1 MVVAPVESSHV
12 AMAGIRDAL
21 PFVRLLG
28 PPEVVVAG
36 SSFPL
41 RGERSHWLLA
51 YLACSRTWVG
61 RDRLAD
67 LFWPDRENS
76 AARSNL
82 RNVLFTTRS
91 LPFCAGLQID
101 SQGVRWE
108 VENDVQHLRRA
119 VAEQRWGEALGF
131 CRGPLLDGLD
141 PVPGAVEWLA
151 AERAATL
158 ALWRTAV
165 IEAAAAGL
173 SEAVESARRL
183 LAVDPYDEL
192 VLLAVARLQDQHGQP
207 TEAMRLCREY
217 AERVRSELGVE
228 PSEQVRAYL
237 DPPHHASRPLPVRGE
252 ITRFF
257 GRSEELAQIE
267 ELLREPDCRLLTVV
281 GSGGSGKTRLARRAA
296 ERAHDRWVWVSLES
310 IGAPDRVADAIAD
323 SLGLKLRDAASAPE
337 MLAAALRHGR
347 RLVVLDNFEHL
358 MAAAPLVTT
367 LLQRCPQLRVLA
379 TSRVRLGV
387 DGEWLLPVE
396 GFACATNASD
406 DGDAECFFVRSA
418 KRMLPGFALTPGN
431 RELVHRLATLLAGN
445 PLALELAASWVRVLP
460 LAEIVSELQRD
471 ISLLATVACSGTD
484 RHESM
489 RASFEHSWRLLS
501 ERERAALA
509 RVAVFR
515 GGFTRD
521 AALQVAEVPLPVLAS
536 LLDKSLLRYEPTGRY
551 DRHPLIHQ
559 FTRDK
564 LAEEPELQQQMRRRH
579 SDYFARLLQEQS
591 GLPIPRRQRISRLRI
606 EWENIVL
613 ATAWLAENGQ
623 WEALADCSSTISRD
637 PSVFGNLDVGAA
649 WGGRMLELIE
659 RSPTA
664 PLSLVA
670 QIQSDR
676 LWLQI
681 FLELPR
687 RAAEL
692 ARAALQTSR
701 DAGNTGAEVQVL
713 RSLGHLARRATRNL
727 DARDYF
733 LQALQRA
740 QEAGMLRQQ
749 AMLLDALA
757 MVENRTG
764 EYESAFGHAHEAL
777 SINERIGSVEQQM
790 YNHYNLGESR
800 VLAGCPAQGLPSLM
814 QCVALAREIDF
825 EQFLTYALVALGYC
839 QLQIGD
845 QEQARASATEARAE
859 ALRLDDQT
867 AAGLARLVL
876 ARGALQQAELR
887 SAQDEIRAALEEA
900 VRLDDGLVQAAAIP
914 VAARYRLAAYP
925 RSDEAVRWLRWIAAR
940 PEVSFDGAREAA
952 ELLKALGATASGLP
966 ETSPVPQLAGIARD
980 ILQLIRTQSNA
991 IE

>member
-1 MVVAPVESSHV
+1 
-12 AMAGIRDAL
+12 
-21 PFVRLLG
+21 
-28 PPEVVVAG
+28 
-36 SSFPL
+36 
-41 RGERSHWLLA
+41 
-51 YLACSRTWVG
+51 
-61 RDRLAD
+61 
-67 LFWPDRENS
+67 
-76 AARSNL
+76 
-82 RNVLFTTRS
+82 
-91 LPFCAGLQID
+91 
-101 SQGVRWE
+101 
-108 VENDVQHLRRA
+108 
-119 VAEQRWGEALGF
+119 
-131 CRGPLLDGLD
+131 
-141 PVPGAVEWLA
+141 VPGAVEWLA

-173 SEAVESARRL
+173 GEAVESARRL

-192 VLLAVARLQDQHGQP
+192 VLLAVARLQDRQGQS
-207 TEAMRLCREY
+207 TEAMRLCRDY

-237 DPPHHASRPLPVRGE
+237 DPPHHESRPLPVRGE

-267 ELLREPDCRLLTVV
+267 ELLREPDCRLLTLV
-281 GSGGSGKTRLARRAA
+281 GSGGSGKTRLAQEAA
-296 ERAHDRWVWVSLES
+296 ERAHDRRDWVSLES

-323 SLGLKLRDAASAPE
+323 ALGLTLRDAASAPE
-337 MLAAALRHGR
+337 MLAAALRHGP
-347 RLVVLDNFEHL
+347 RLLFLDNFEHL

-367 LLQRCPQLRVLA
+367 LLQRCPELRVLA

-387 DGEWLLPVE
+387 DGEWLLPIE
-396 GFACATNASD
+396 GFAYATNASD
-406 DGDAECFFVRSA
+406 DGDAERFFVQSA

-431 RELVHRLATLLAGN
+431 RELVHRLVALLAGN

-471 ISLLATVACSGTD
+471 IGLLATVTVACSGTE

-521 AALQVAEVPLPVLAS
+521 AALQVAEVQLPVLAS
-536 LLDKSLLRYEPTGRY
+536 LLDKSLLRYEPAGRY

-559 FTRDK
+559 FTQDK
-564 LAEEPELQQQMRRRH
+564 LAEDPELQQQMRRRH

-591 GLPIPRRQRISRLRI
+591 GFPIPRRQRISRLRI

-613 ATAWLAENGQ
+613 ATEWLAGNGQ

-664 PLSLVA
+664 PLSLVS

-687 RAAEL
+687 RASEL

-701 DAGNTGAEVQVL
+701 DARNTGAEVQVL
-713 RSLGHLARRATRNL
+713 RSFGHLARRAARNL
-727 DARDYF
+727 EARDYF
-733 LQALQRA
+733 LQALQLA

-757 MVENRTG
+757 MVENRIG
-764 EYESAFGHAHEAL
+764 EYGSAFGHALEAL

-800 VLAGCPAQGLPSLM
+800 VLAGCPAEGLPSLM

-825 EQFLTYALVALGYC
+825 EQFLTYALVALGHC

-845 QEQARASATEARAE
+845 QQQARASATEARSE

-876 ARGALQQAELR
+876 ARGALQQNGLR
-887 SAQDEIRAALEEA
+887 SAQDEIRAALEAA
-900 VRLDDGLVQAAAIP
+900 VRLDDGLLQAAAIP
-914 VAARYRLAAYP
+914 VAARCQLAASP
-925 RSDEAVRWLRWIAAR
+925 RSGEAVRWLRWIAAR
-940 PEVSFDGAREAA
+940 PAVSFDGAREAA
-952 ELLKALGATASGLP
+952 ELLKALGLTASGIQ
-966 ETSPVPQLAGIARD
+966 ETSPVPELAGIARE